1 MIYEDGVASLTV
13 NDITE
18 NSVYACEIANGI
30 GVARSEC
37 RILTEQR
44 KEISAFEDQKNF
56 ANFIFIMPPAK
67 EGLKAILNLI
77 IELRYKM
84 LIDVKIDKTIVTN
97 LEKEEWTRL
106 TKKVS
111 TKMAV
116 DDKVVL
122 TDEQMRT
129 NDGTIKWEMDQKGF
143 EVEVETNKHYW
154 APLVNYIIDADAI
167 VINLLNYKMS
177 AKIAKKEGK
186 KPLVREETTTTIII
200 EEETIK
206 KKFYTH
212 VAERCIRE
220 IRSCHKEALERSM
233 RNNLAVADRQKYFR
247 QITSTKH
254 ELQEEWSANAESQG
268 SPARLIAHVNES
280 TEVSELHE
288 RYQDELVEEIKIEKR
303 KVKERIKKSHEVI
316 VEGEQKDD
324 NEITMKINLIAN
336 PEQEFAHANVI
347 TVINT
352 NYKKTV
358 DIRQIEHETVEKL
371 YLFQIINEQWMVN
384 RKYFTSSIGQP
395 PRFIKP
401 FSIHID
407 RNLVELKCKVY
418 GSPSPKIRLL
428 YNDRPI
434 LRDNR

>member
-1 MIYEDGVASLTV
+1 
-13 NDITE
+13 
-18 NSVYACEIANGI
+18 
-30 GVARSEC
+30 
-37 RILTEQR
+37 
-44 KEISAFEDQKNF
+44 
-56 ANFIFIMPPAK
+56 
-67 EGLKAILNLI
+67 
-77 IELRYKM
+77 
-84 LIDVKIDKTIVTN
+84 
-97 LEKEEWTRL
+97 
-106 TKKVS
+106 
-111 TKMAV
+111 MAV